1 MTKFLLFLSML
12 YLCFLIN
19 SCEEAKFETAE
30 VKVQTASEKSCV
42 PDAGCA
48 GCPEAYAKAS
58 IIPAQDIEEALIQ
71 KPKVIL
77 IELGSANFMPS
88 LKMQLNMSS
97 LKKKY
102 RKQIQVI
109 FYDVMKPDQKKYAE
123 KYELKNIPTQ
133 VFLDGSGKEIKRH
146 EGFLPMDEIELFL
159 SEQGLKAEDIASR

>member
-1 MTKFLLFLSML
+1 MHK
-12 YLCFLIN
+12 LIFVLI
-19 SCEEAKFETAE
+19 SLISFYMFSACEKAEAEKNEIVAKQSAE
-30 VKVQTASEKSCV
+30 KECI

-58 IIPAQDIEEALIQ
+58 IIPAQEIEDVLKQ

-88 LKMQLNMSS
+88 LKMQLNMGS

-102 RKQIQVI
+102 GRQIQVI
-109 FYDVMKPDQKKYAE
+109 FYDVMKPDQQKYAA

-133 VFLDGSGKEIKRH
+133 VFLDGNGNEIKRH
-146 EGFLPMDEIELFL
+146 EGFLPMDEIEVFL
-159 SEQGLKAEDIASR
+159 KEQGLNAEDIASR